1 MFYLDLLSNTL
12 DLSYALL
19 HLIKK
24 KKKTQKN
31 KEECVLNSPSLYMSK
46 LRHKGINE
54 LTNMWKRC
62 FMVNVL
68 TDTVKFA
75 ETALSLDH
83 WGKKLLVNSIF

>member
-1 MFYLDLLSNTL
+1 MFYLDLLRNTL

-24 KKKTQKN
+24 QKKQKN
-31 KEECVLNSPSLYMSK
+31 KEECVLHSPSLYMSK

-62 FMVNVL
+62 FMVSVL
-68 TDTVKFA
+68 TDRVKFA